1 MSQLPKSR
9 LAVVVGIL
17 VAATV
22 TLCSGVALAV
32 WSSTSSTSITAPT
45 DALATPVLGAV
56 TAVTSSGATVNWS
69 DPGSWQSAATYT
81 ATATAT
87 SHTTKTCSAAG
98 SVLSCALTG
107 LDAGVSYD
115 VSVTAQLNNWV
126 SSAATTTV
134 TPAAGDTT
142 APTLAVTFPV
152 ASGRYSTARW
162 NAGCATAGICG
173 TASDS
178 SGVASVQFSL
188 RKGQTSGNYWNGTT
202 FGSTTESYLTASGTT
217 SWQAAI
223 AATALSDG
231 QTYTLHVKA
240 TDAASPANTTSPVLS
255 QTFVYDATAPS
266 ASSVAATNHGT
277 TGLVEQGDVVTLT
290 YSEAIDP
297 TSLVAGWDGSSMN
310 VVVRGTKGGTEDTLT
325 VFDASNA
332 TQIPVGTVGIGNTGY
347 FAANV
352 TYGLTG
358 THSTMSM
365 DANGAVTITLG
376 TVSTAAS
383 ATRNTN
389 PNRIS
394 WTPSATAQD
403 LAGNAASATK
413 LNGGNAVEF

>member
-1 MSQLPKSR
+1 
-9 LAVVVGIL
+9 
-17 VAATV
+17 
-22 TLCSGVALAV
+22 
-32 WSSTSSTSITAPT
+32 
-45 DALATPVLGAV
+45 
-56 TAVTSSGATVNWS
+56 
-69 DPGSWQSAATYT
+69 
-81 ATATAT
+81 
-87 SHTTKTCSAAG
+87 
-98 SVLSCALTG
+98 
-107 LDAGVSYD
+107 
-115 VSVTAQLNNWV
+115 
-126 SSAATTTV
+126 
-134 TPAAGDTT
+134 
-142 APTLAVTFPV
+142 
-152 ASGRYSTARW
+152 
-162 NAGCATAGICG
+162 
-173 TASDS
+173 
-178 SGVASVQFSL
+178 
-188 RKGQTSGNYWNGTT
+188 
-202 FGSTTESYLTASGTT
+202 
-217 SWQAAI
+217 
-223 AATALSDG
+223 
-231 QTYTLHVKA
+231 
-240 TDAASPANTTSPVLS
+240 VLS